1 MFISL
6 ALEPSMKNKI
16 SILSLSLLLLFF
28 TSCKKESPVSIVG
41 QWRSVSN
48 YTIQDNGTYNW
59 ASVNSHPQFYNFSTE
74 GRFGSAT
81 DIPGGSGSY
90 NYDEALQKLTL
101 QYEADRYG
109 NMPGTKSLK
118 VEMLDRDKLILSYFS
133 SGNFIYKT
141 EYSRI
146 N

>member
-1 MFISL
+1 MGQAITKFRQTCKRNDLKI
-6 ALEPSMKNKI
+6 AI
-16 SILSLSLLLLFF
+16 SIKPTSLL
-28 TSCKKESPVSIVG
+28 
-41 QWRSVSN
+41 N
-48 YTIQDNGTYNW
+48 
-59 ASVNSHPQFYNFSTE
+59 
-74 GRFGSAT
+74 GSAT

-118 VEMLDRDKLILSYFS
+118 VEMLGRDKLILSYFS

>member
-1 MFISL
+1 
-6 ALEPSMKNKI
+6 MKNKI
-16 SILSLSLLLLFF
+16 SILCLSPLLLFF
-28 TSCKKESPVSIVG
+28 TSCKKESSTSIVG
-41 QWRSVSN
+41 QWRSVSI

-59 ASVNSHPQFYNFSTE
+59 MSVNGHPQFYNFSTE

-81 DIPGGSGSY
+81 DVPGGSGIY

-101 QYEADRYG
+101 QYEADPNG

-118 VEMLDRDKLILSYFS
+118 VETLDRDKLILSYS
-133 SGNFIYKT
+133 LSGNFIYKT

>member
-1 MFISL
+1 
-6 ALEPSMKNKI
+6 MKNKI
-16 SILSLSLLLLFF
+16 SILCLSPLLLFF
-28 TSCKKESPVSIVG
+28 TSCKKESSTSIVG
-41 QWRSVSN
+41 QWRSVSI
-48 YTIQDNGTYNW
+48 YTIQDNGTYTW
-59 ASVNSHPQFYNFSTE
+59 TSVNSHPQFYNFSTE

-81 DIPGGSGSY
+81 DVPGGSGIY

-101 QYEADRYG
+101 QYEADPYG

-118 VEMLDRDKLILSYFS
+118 VETLDGDKLILSYSS